1 MVSSA
6 SANQLAL
13 RDGCV
18 RNEHALG
25 ALTLPFVAYRGPS
38 NRSATDSRT
47 IATCVVQLVR
57 DMRGEYR
64 TRPGGGLMERRNNDF
79 AIPVTRPRGEVIP

>member
-18 RNEHALG
+18 RSEHALG
-25 ALTLPFVAYRGPS
+25 ALTLPCVAYRGPS

-57 DMRGEYR
+57 DMAGESHE
-64 TRPGGGLMERRNNDF
+64 TRGGLMERRNNDF
-79 AIPVTRPRGEVIP
+79 AIPVTHLRGEVIP

>member
-25 ALTLPFVAYRGPS
+25 ALTLPCVAYRGPS
-38 NRSATDSRT
+38 NRSAIGSPTA
-47 IATCVVQLVR
+47 ATCVVQLVR
-57 DMRGEYR
+57 DMAGESHE
-64 TRPGGGLMERRNNDF
+64 TRGGLMERRNNDF